1 MYSVHHGWLM
11 AAALMDVLA
20 LVSTNTDCKC
30 FKFVRHNLNQ
40 MTAMFVTVQVLK
52 YLSYKICS

>member
-1 MYSVHHGWLM
+1 M